1 MYPGV
6 GVGCPEMPVAV
17 AGRAG
22 QSVCG
27 CVCVCVCVCRGTVFM
42 REREGKREKG
52 PCTKTDHL
60 CIQFPLM

>member
-27 CVCVCVCVCRGTVFM
+27 CVCVCVCLGALCSRGS
-42 REREGKREKG
+42 ERENGKKDRVPK
-52 PCTKTDHL
+52 L
-60 CIQFPLM
+60 IISVYSFP